1 MEQKRSLSLFY
12 IEIVV
17 FAISSIFILIFRNEL
32 ITNIKYFVGAIMVF
46 DGFHELAQEV
56 LFYRKKFWAAD
67 KFALGLID
75 ILFGV
80 ILISIPTLEY
90 AVICAI
96 WASWS
101 IVKESYD
108 IKETITEIKYIPAKI
123 ISAIESVV
131 IIAFSVT
138 LIMEPGE
145 NHAMVHLYLF
155 IFEII
160 FSPVIV
166 IIDEYAERYARKKA
180 LKNMSQDSNEQ
191 VEEANK

>member
-1 MEQKRSLSLFY
+1 M
-12 IEIVV
+12 
-17 FAISSIFILIFRNEL
+17 IS
-32 ITNIKYFVGAIMVF
+32 NIKYFVGAIMVF
-46 DGFHELAQEV
+46 DGLHELAQEV
-56 LFYRKKFWAAD
+56 LFYRRKFWAAD

-108 IKETITEIKYIPAKI
+108 IKETITGIRCITAKI
-123 ISAIESVV
+123 ISAVESLV
-131 IIAFSVT
+131 ILSYSVT

-155 IFEII
+155 IFEVI

-166 IIDEYAERYARKKA
+166 IIDEYVTRYVHKKIA
-180 LKNMSQDSNEQ
+180 KKLNEKANEQ
-191 VEEANK
+191 TEEEQKEPL